1 MCGVIYPPLHR
12 QGKIPDNKISPL
24 LIYWQPRRGLLK
36 AGYPGHCGWDM
47 TRRTEPLAKVRTGA
61 VIIAAALLL
70 CGEARAQ
77 SSGGGPLGFLDN
89 IFTGSL
95 SKGGQGAPSAQR
107 PGTSAQAQSAPAGN
121 GAPPPWSGEDGASGH
136 PLMTAS
142 AIREAAA
149 NFDNCVASMWP
160 DAARRNISQQSFQ
173 RFTAGLAPDLR
184 IMDLMD
190 SQPEFSKSI
199 WDYLDIL
206 VNDNRLAKGR
216 EILAKYKPQFDAVEK
231 AYGVDRYAI
240 AAIWGIES
248 NYSTQ
253 MGDRSVLQSTATL
266 ACIGRRQ
273 KYFRDEFLSALE
285 ILHHGDLRPEQ
296 MRGSWAGAFGPTQFM
311 PTAFKRYAV
320 DADGDGRR
328 DVVDD
333 PADLIASTA
342 NNLKKDG
349 WQTGQTWGYEVVVPA
364 GFNYMLADRAKAM
377 TMAQWEH
384 LGLKRAGGQPFPH
397 PTEKA
402 YLLAPAGA
410 EGPGFLML
418 QNFRVI
424 MKYNPAEA
432 YALAIGHFA
441 DRLRGAAP
449 FVQPWPRQER
459 ELSRT
464 ERLELQQLL
473 AQRGFYRGTP
483 DGQLGGQTREALRG
497 FQASIGAPAD
507 GFASSDVLERLRGR

>member
-1 MCGVIYPPLHR
+1 MRLTD
-12 QGKIPDNKISPL
+12 Q
-24 LIYWQPRRGLLK
+24 
-36 AGYPGHCGWDM
+36 
-47 TRRTEPLAKVRTGA
+47 AKSKRTGA
-61 VIIAAALLL
+61 TMVAAALLFFSGTL
-70 CGEARAQ
+70 MYGDARAQ
-77 SSGGGPLGFLDN
+77 SSGNNGVSNFLGNLF
-89 IFTGSL
+89 S
-95 SKGGQGAPSAQR
+95 GQKS
-107 PGTSAQAQSAPAGN
+107 TSPAQATPGPD
-121 GAPPPWSGEDGASGH
+121 GGPPPWSGEDGASGH
-136 PLMTAS
+136 PLMTAG
-142 AIREAAA
+142 AIRQAAA
-149 NFDNCVASMWP
+149 NFPACVAAMWP
-160 DAARRNISQQSFQ
+160 DAARRNITQPNFE
-173 RFTAGLAPDLR
+173 RFTADLQPDLR

-190 SQPEFSKSI
+190 SQPEFTKSI

-216 EILAKYKPQFDAVEK
+216 EILAKYKSQFDATEK

-253 MGDRSVLQSTATL
+253 MGDRSVLNSTATL

-273 KYFRDEFLSALE
+273 AYFKDEFLTALE
-285 ILHHGDLRPEQ
+285 ILNRGDLRPEQ

-320 DADGDGRR
+320 DGDGDGRR
-328 DVVDD
+328 DVLDN
-333 PADLIASTA
+333 ASDLIASTA

-349 WQTGQTWGYEVVVPA
+349 WQTGQTWGFEVVLPQ
-364 GFNYMLADRAKAM
+364 GFDFMLADKAKAM
-377 TMAQWEH
+377 TFAQWQSK
-384 LGLKRAGGQPFPH
+384 GLKRPDGKPFPNS
-397 PTEKA
+397 PDKV
-402 YLLAPAGA
+402 YLLAPGGA
-410 EGPGFLML
+410 AGPGFLMM

-432 YALAIGHFA
+432 YAMAIGHFA
-441 DRLRGAAP
+441 DRLRGGPP

-459 ELSRT
+459 VLSKA

-473 AQRGFYRGTP
+473 AQRGFYKGTP
-483 DGQLGGQTREALRG
+483 DGQFGGQTREALRS

>member
-1 MCGVIYPPLHR
+1 MKQR
-12 QGKIPDNKISPL
+12 TKASPM
-24 LIYWQPRRGLLK
+24 RR
-36 AGYPGHCGWDM
+36 AGAAVVA
-47 TRRTEPLAKVRTGA
+47 LALCSGA
-61 VIIAAALLL
+61 
-70 CGEARAQ
+70 ARAQ
-77 SSGGGPLGFLDN
+77 SSGDGISNFFGN
-89 IFTGSL
+89 IFSGPKS
-95 SKGGQGAPSAQR
+95 GAPTEPPAA
-107 PGTSAQAQSAPAGN
+107 PGPG
-121 GAPPPWSGEDGASGH
+121 GAPPWSGEDGASGH

-149 NFDNCVASMWP
+149 NFDKCVAAMWP
-160 DAARRNISQQSFQ
+160 DAARRNISQDSFQ
-173 RFTAGLAPDLR
+173 RFTTGLEPDLR

-190 SQPEFSKSI
+190 SQPEFTKAI

-231 AYGVDRYAI
+231 AYGVDRYII
-240 AAIWGIES
+240 ASIWGIES

-253 MGDRSVLQSTATL
+253 IGDRSVLNSTATL

-285 ILHHGDLRPEQ
+285 ILHRGDLKPEQ

-328 DVVDD
+328 DVVDN
-333 PADLIASTA
+333 PYDLIASTA

-349 WQTGQTWGYEVVVPA
+349 WQAGATWGYEVVLPK
-364 GFNYMLADRAKAM
+364 GFNFMMADRAKAM
-377 TMAQWEH
+377 PLSQWDQ
-384 LGLKRAGGQPFPH
+384 LGVKRAGGKPYPNQAD
-397 PTEKA
+397 KA

-432 YALAIGHFA
+432 YAMAIGHFA
-441 DRLRGAAP
+441 DRLRGGPP

-459 ELSRT
+459 VLSRA

-483 DGQLGGQTREALRG
+483 DGQLGGQTREALRS

-507 GFASSDVLERLRGR
+507 GFASADVLERLRGR

>member
-1 MCGVIYPPLHR
+1 M
-12 QGKIPDNKISPL
+12 
-24 LIYWQPRRGLLK
+24 
-36 AGYPGHCGWDM
+36 
-47 TRRTEPLAKVRTGA
+47 
-61 VIIAAALLL
+61 LLL
-70 CGEARAQ
+70 AAMLVWSGTACAQ
-77 SSGGGPLGFLDN
+77 SSGSGPLDFLGN
-89 IFTGSL
+89 IFGGSS
-95 SKGGQGAPSAQR
+95 SKGGQAPQTGPTQSPAAS
-107 PGTSAQAQSAPAGN
+107 GT
-121 GAPPPWSGEDGASGH
+121 PPWSGEDGASGH

-149 NFDNCVASMWP
+149 NFDSCIASMWP
-160 DAARRNISQQSFQ
+160 DAARRNISQESFQ
-173 RFTAGLAPDLR
+173 RFTAGLTPDLR
-184 IMDLMD
+184 IMDLLD
-190 SQPEFSKSI
+190 SQPEFTKSI

-216 EILAKYKPQFDAVEK
+216 EILAKYKPQFDATEK
-231 AYGVDRYAI
+231 AYGVDRFVI

-248 NYSTQ
+248 NYSSQ
-253 MGDRSVLQSTATL
+253 IGERSVLQSTATL

-296 MRGSWAGAFGPTQFM
+296 MHGSWAGAFGPTQFM

-349 WQTGQTWGYEVVVPA
+349 WQTGKSWGYEVAVPD
-364 GFNYMLADRAKAM
+364 GFNYMLADRSKSM
-377 TMAQWEH
+377 TFAQWEH
-384 LGLKRAGGQPFPH
+384 LGLKRADGQPFP
-397 PTEKA
+397 PSADKA

-410 EGPGFLML
+410 AGPGFLML

-441 DRLRGAAP
+441 DRLRGGPP
-449 FVQPWPRQER
+449 FVQSWPRQER
-459 ELSRT
+459 ELSRA

-473 AQRGFYRGTP
+473 TQRGFYRGTP
-483 DGQLGGQTREALRG
+483 DGQFGGETREALRN

-507 GFASSDVLERLRGR
+507 GFASSDMLERLRGR

>member
-1 MCGVIYPPLHR
+1 MTPQLEPFAKR
-12 QGKIPDNKISPL
+12 L
-24 LIYWQPRRGLLK
+24 L
-36 AGYPGHCGWDM
+36 A
-47 TRRTEPLAKVRTGA
+47 A
-61 VIIAAALLL
+61 VIAAVLLA
-70 CGEARAQ
+70 GPASAQ
-77 SSGGGPLGFLDN
+77 SSGGLSNLFGG
-89 IFTGSL
+89 IFSGQKSSDATAGQPAAPPPTGSI
-95 SKGGQGAPSAQR
+95 PSGSI
-107 PGTSAQAQSAPAGN
+107 PSGSI
-121 GAPPPWSGEDGASGH
+121 PWSGEDGASGH
-136 PLMTAS
+136 PLMTAD
-142 AIREAAA
+142 AIRQAAA
-149 NFDNCVASMWP
+149 NFNNCVASMWP
-160 DAARRNISQQSFQ
+160 DAARRNISRGSFE
-173 RFTAGLAPDLR
+173 RFTTSLTPDLR

-190 SQPEFSKSI
+190 AQPEFTKSI

-206 VNDNRLAKGR
+206 VSDERLAKGK
-216 EILAKYKPQFDAVEK
+216 EILARYKPQFDAMERV
-231 AYGVDRYAI
+231 YGVDRNI
-240 AAIWGIES
+240 VAAIWGIES

-253 MGDRSVLQSTATL
+253 VGDRSVVNSTATL

-273 KYFRDEFLSALE
+273 AYFKDEFLSALE
-285 ILHHGDLRPEQ
+285 ILHHGDLTVEQ
-296 MRGSWAGAFGPTQFM
+296 MHGSWAGAFGATQFM

-349 WQTGQTWGYEVVVPA
+349 WQTGQSWGYEVSVPKD
-364 GFNYMLADRAKAM
+364 FNYILADRTKTM

-384 LGLKRAGGQPFPH
+384 LGVVRANNRPFPH
-397 PTEKA
+397 PNDKA

-410 EGPGFLML
+410 EGPGFLMM

-441 DRLRGAAP
+441 DRLRGGQP

-459 ELSRT
+459 ELSKA

-473 AQRGFYRGTP
+473 AQRGFYKGMP
-483 DGQLGGQTREALRG
+483 DGQFGSETRQALRS

-507 GFASSDVLERLRGR
+507 GFATAGMLEQLRGH

>member
-1 MCGVIYPPLHR
+1 M
-12 QGKIPDNKISPL
+12 
-24 LIYWQPRRGLLK
+24 
-36 AGYPGHCGWDM
+36 
-47 TRRTEPLAKVRTGA
+47 
-61 VIIAAALLL
+61 AAAMVVIA
-70 CGEARAQ
+70 CGGATAQ
-77 SSGGGPLGFLDN
+77 PSGGGPLGFLDN
-89 IFTGSL
+89 LFTGSL
-95 SKGGQGAPSAQR
+95 SKGGQTASPATTA
-107 PGTSAQAQSAPAGN
+107 GTSAQVLDAPSGN
-121 GAPPPWSGEDGASGH
+121 GAPLPWSGEDGASGH
-136 PLMTAS
+136 PLMTAT

-149 NFDNCVASMWP
+149 NFDGCVASMWP
-160 DAARRNISQQSFQ
+160 DAARRNISQASFQ
-173 RFTAGLAPDLR
+173 RFTAGLTPDLR

-190 SQPEFSKSI
+190 SQPEFTKSI

-206 VNDNRLAKGR
+206 VNDVRLAKGR
-216 EILAKYKPQFDAVEK
+216 DVLAKYKPDFDAAEK
-231 AYGVDRYAI
+231 AYGVDRFAI

-266 ACIGRRQ
+266 ACVGRRQ

-285 ILHHGDLRPEQ
+285 ILHRGDLRPEQ

-328 DVVDD
+328 DVVDNA
-333 PADLIASTA
+333 ADLIASTA

-349 WQTGQTWGYEVVVPA
+349 WQTGQSWGYEVVLPA
-364 GFNYMLADRAKAM
+364 GFNFMLADRAKAM
-377 TMAQWEH
+377 TVAQWEQ
-384 LGLKRAGGQPFPH
+384 LGLKRAGNQPFPH
-397 PTEKA
+397 PADKA

-410 EGPGFLML
+410 QGPGFLML

-441 DRLRGAAP
+441 DRLRGGAP

-473 AQRGFYRGTP
+473 VQRGFYTGVP
-483 DGQLGGQTREALRG
+483 DGQFGGQTREALRG
-497 FQASIGAPAD
+497 FQASIGVPAD
-507 GFASSDVLERLRGR
+507 GFASSEVLERLRGR

>member
-1 MCGVIYPPLHR
+1 M
-12 QGKIPDNKISPL
+12 
-24 LIYWQPRRGLLK
+24 WQ
-36 AGYPGHCGWDM
+36 A
-47 TRRTEPLAKVRTGA
+47 TA
-61 VIIAAALLL
+61 VAVAAAIA
-70 CGEARAQ
+70 CAAPVRAQ
-77 SSGGGPLGFLDN
+77 AGGSPFSFLDN
-89 IFTGSL
+89 LFTGSF
-95 SKGGQGAPSAQR
+95 GNGNAANAPSAQ
-107 PGTSAQAQSAPAGN
+107 PTP
-121 GAPPPWSGEDGASGH
+121 GAPGQWSGEDGASGH

-149 NFDNCVASMWP
+149 NFDNCVAGMWP
-160 DAARRNISQQSFQ
+160 DAARRNISQDNFQ
-173 RFTAGLAPDLR
+173 RFTAGLTPDLR
-184 IMDLMD
+184 IMDLLD
-190 SQPEFSKSI
+190 AQPEFTKSI

-216 EILAKYKPQFDAVEK
+216 EVLAKYKAQFDATER
-231 AYGVDRYAI
+231 AYGVDRYII
-240 AAIWGIES
+240 AAIWGIET

-253 MGDRSVLQSTATL
+253 IGDRSVLQSTATL

-273 KYFRDEFLSALE
+273 DYFRDEFLSTLE
-285 ILHHGDLRPEQ
+285 ILNRGDLRPEQ
-296 MRGSWAGAFGPTQFM
+296 LHGSWAGAFGATQFM
-311 PTAFKRYAV
+311 PTAFKRFAV

-349 WQTGQTWGYEVVVPA
+349 WQPGQSWGYEVVVPQ

-377 TMAQWEH
+377 TFAQWEQM
-384 LGLKRAGGQPFPH
+384 GLKRATGQPFPAAN
-397 PTEKA
+397 EKV

-410 EGPGFLML
+410 QGPGFLMM

-441 DRLRGAAP
+441 DRLRGGQP
-449 FVQPWPRQER
+449 FVQAWPREER
-459 ELSRT
+459 TLSRA
-464 ERLELQQLL
+464 ERLEMQQLL

-483 DGQLGGQTREALRG
+483 DGQFGGQTREALRN

-507 GFASSDVLERLRGR
+507 GFASADVLDRLRGR